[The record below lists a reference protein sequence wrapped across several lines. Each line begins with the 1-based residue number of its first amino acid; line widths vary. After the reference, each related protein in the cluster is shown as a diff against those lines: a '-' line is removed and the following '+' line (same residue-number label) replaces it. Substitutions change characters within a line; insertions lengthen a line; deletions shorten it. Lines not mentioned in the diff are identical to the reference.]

1 VAIASSVV
9 QVSFQKSFP
18 PSSATDTYSRLSQS
32 RIPDQLHNH
41 IHSRTQSTPPT
52 ISSISNMSAP
62 IASNGT
68 AQQNAPPATPTQS
81 NRPNQGRKKTKKNKP
96 PNKSG
101 PKLRSAEPLGN
112 DPDTTRIQA
121 RLASGGTAASL
132 AEDAYRLC
140 RINASLRRELA
151 AAKAVPFTTDN
162 EAARIKARLD
172 DSPTPKEMA
181 EEAYR
186 MCRVNAHAKKDKDRV
201 QAQLR
206 EVKKQMAVK
215 DDALTEMREEYPEMR
230 RILVRAF
237 GLLKARNV
245 DVPEDLSEAYRAVM
259 DVERHV
265 KKNAGRRNAPKA
277 RKVVV
282 VKGVRKEE
290 DKKTPFLLHMQ
301 NGKVYDLEKP
311 LAEQDS
317 EEEEEEEEEES
328 EPEPPVVSRKRKG
341 GEMEMSVA
349 KKARVQGE
357 IEEGEV
363 DE

>member
-1 VAIASSVV
+1 
-9 QVSFQKSFP
+9 
-18 PSSATDTYSRLSQS
+18 
-32 RIPDQLHNH
+32 
-41 IHSRTQSTPPT
+41 
-52 ISSISNMSAP
+52 MSAP
-62 IASNGT
+62 IASTGT
-68 AQQNAPPATPTQS
+68 AQQNAPPAAPTQS

-96 PNKSG
+96 ATKSG
-101 PKLRSAEPLGN
+101 PKLRSADPLSN

-132 AEDAYRLC
+132 AEEAYRLC

-172 DSPTPKEMA
+172 DNPTPREMA

-186 MCRVNAHAKKDKDRV
+186 MCRLNAHAKKDKDRV
-201 QAQLR
+201 QAELR
-206 EVKKQMAVK
+206 EAKKQMAVK
-215 DDALTEMREEYPEMR
+215 DDALSEMREEYPEMR

-259 DVERHV
+259 DAERHV
-265 KKNAGRRNAPKA
+265 KKNTVRRNAPKA
-277 RKVVV
+277 REVVV
-282 VKGVRKEE
+282 VKEVRKEE
-290 DKKTPFLLHMQ
+290 DRKTPFLLHMQ

-317 EEEEEEEEEES
+317 EEEDSES
-328 EPEPPVVSRKRKG
+328 ESESEPPVVSRKCKG
-341 GEMEMSVA
+341 AEMDMSVA
-349 KKARVQGE
+349 KKARVEGE
-357 IEEGEV
+357 MEEGEV
-363 DE
+363 DEYIAWV